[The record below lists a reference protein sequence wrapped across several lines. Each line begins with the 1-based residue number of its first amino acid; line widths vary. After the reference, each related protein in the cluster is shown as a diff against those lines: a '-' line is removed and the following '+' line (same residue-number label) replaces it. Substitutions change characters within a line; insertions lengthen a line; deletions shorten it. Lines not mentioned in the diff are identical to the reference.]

1 MTSSRRPNHAL
12 RTLLTEA
19 GWSAVDLARE
29 VNRAGQEAGTAL
41 SFDRSTVAHWLSG
54 TRPRG
59 TTPQLITEALSRRLH
74 RVVTPAEAGL
84 DGDAPAVPAPDAVA
98 AAPVDL
104 TLRQLA
110 ALHGRGGHRAEELAA
125 YSVSLLDL
133 PGLPGPP
140 GLPGGPGLPGLPG
153 SPGPGAAH
161 PARPDAPQ
169 FPRVP
174 VPRSAPPAGA
184 PAHRPVDR
192 HEVEAVETIA
202 QLFHSSDATFG
213 GGHGR
218 TALVGYLAADL
229 GPKLHR
235 PARPALR
242 RRLLTTASQLAYLC
256 AFMHFD
262 DNLQVFTQHYYL
274 AALRLAAE
282 NNSPL
287 DYAVALRGLSVQA
300 DALGHSA
307 EAAALAETALGTL
320 RGDPLQQAFVHGQ
333 LAVAQA
339 HRRARPEAFRAIGAA
354 ERLLD
359 RGTGPAGAVVG
370 RYHRAALLRQQ
381 AAVLEAFGDPAG
393 ALGALE
399 ESLRFRPQEEHRSRA
414 VVLADLGRLQL
425 QSGHLTEAV
434 GSWHRLLDVYPTLRS
449 RRVDRALADV
459 RGRLRPHT
467 NDAHVRAL
475 LHRLAG
481 HRVPDP
487 RRAR

>member
-12 RTLLTEA
+12 RTLLAEA

-59 TTPQLITEALSRRLH
+59 TTPQLIAEVLSRRL
-74 RVVTPAEAGL
+74 RRTVTPAEAGL
-84 DGDAPAVPAPDAVA
+84 DGAAPAVPAPDATAA
-98 AAPVDL
+98 AAPIDL
-104 TLRQLA
+104 TLHQLA
-110 ALHGRGGHRAEELAA
+110 ALHDRGGHRSEELAA
-125 YSVSLLDL
+125 YSVALLDL
-133 PGLPGPP
+133 PGLSTARPADFPSP
-140 GLPGGPGLPGLPG
+140 RLPG
-153 SPGPGAAH
+153 
-161 PARPDAPQ
+161 APHT
-169 FPRVP
+169 PLVP
-174 VPRSAPPAGA
+174 TPRSAPPAGP
-184 PAHRPVDR
+184 PAGPPSHRPVDR
-192 HEVEAVETIA
+192 HEVEAAESIA

-235 PARPALR
+235 PAPPALR

-262 DNLQVFTQHYYL
+262 DDLQVFSQHYYL
-274 AALRLAAE
+274 TALRLAAE

-339 HRRARPEAFRAIGAA
+339 HRQARPEAFRAIGAA
-354 ERLLD
+354 ERLLE
-359 RGTGPAGAVVG
+359 RGTGRAGAVVG

-381 AAVLEAFGDPAG
+381 AAVLEALGDPAG
-393 ALGALE
+393 ALAALE

-425 QSGHLTEAV
+425 QTGHLTEAV
-434 GSWHRLLDVYPTLRS
+434 GSWHRLLDGYPTLRS

-459 RGRLRPHT
+459 RGRLRPHA

-475 LHRLAG
+475 LHRLSG
-481 HRVPDP
+481 PRVPNP
-487 RRAR
+487 RRHR